1 MADHLNVDPEV
12 LHSIATSIDDA
23 SIRVDGASLPGSV
36 DGGIASADIALL
48 LSALSQDL
56 GTIAGGMDAMARG
69 VLESRK
75 LYLDR
80 DAEAAEAIFRE
91 GGGG

>member
-1 MADHLNVDPEV
+1 MADHLDVDPEV

-69 VLESRK
+69 VLESRR

-80 DAEAAEAIFRE
+80 DAEAAEAIFCA
-91 GGGG
+91 GGSG